1 MKINT
6 LKTLS
11 IILLGC
17 ISLNLVI
24 CSKSNRGEDGQ
35 NHEALAYNDG
45 KSETGL
51 NFSLGSNG
59 GYTLNNDSGFRKVE
73 TVDKLPPYVPIQS
86 GVKESAE
93 AIPSQTDYYDG
104 EYGLNAMK
112 INCKIYKDPSTCL
125 HTNQCG
131 WCHANNTCIV
141 GNSMGPLDECPRSRY
156 QFSWPGGAAVQD
168 RIVNND
174 FGSTLVRTFQRR
186 QK

>member
-1 MKINT
+1 MSK
-6 LKTLS
+6 LQLVV
-11 IILLGC
+11 IIVIACL
-17 ISLNLVI
+17 SLNKI
-24 CSKSNRGEDGQ
+24 ASKKTDRGEDGKNQ
-35 NHEALAYNDG
+35 EAIAYNDG
-45 KSETGL
+45 KVETGL

-59 GYTLNNDSGFRKVE
+59 GNTLNTDSGFRKVE
-73 TVDKLPPYVPIQS
+73 TVSKLPPYIPITG

-93 AIPSQTDYYDG
+93 AIPSETNYYDG
-104 EYGLNAMK
+104 EHGLNAMK

-174 FGSTLVRTFQRR
+174 FGSTLVRTYQRR